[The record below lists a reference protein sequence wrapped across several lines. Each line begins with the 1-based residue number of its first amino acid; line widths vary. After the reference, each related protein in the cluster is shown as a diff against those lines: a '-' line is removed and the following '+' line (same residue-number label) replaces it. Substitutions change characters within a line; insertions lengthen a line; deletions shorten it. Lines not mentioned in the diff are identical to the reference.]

1 MRLVQV
7 CFVALSVFVT
17 VLTLA
22 IAIARVS
29 GTVDTVVSTEG
40 KTTQQ
45 AIESV
50 AQLAIDRAV
59 ENGAVRETIELAEMD
74 AIPLQVSFFS
84 VELRAVG

>member
-1 MRLVQV
+1 MVQV
-7 CFVALSVFVT
+7 CFVALPMFVT
-17 VLTLA
+17 VLTP
-22 IAIARVS
+22 IRAIARVS

-84 VELRAVG
+84 LELRAVG

>member
-1 MRLVQV
+1 M
-7 CFVALSVFVT
+7 
-17 VLTLA
+17 LTLFP
-22 IAIARVS
+22 AIARVS
-29 GTVDTVVSTEG
+29 GTVDTLVSTEG

-74 AIPLQVSFFS
+74 AIPLQVHFFS
-84 VELRAVG
+84 PELRAVG

>member
-1 MRLVQV
+1 MVQV

-17 VLTLA
+17 VLTPIL
-22 IAIARVS
+22 AIARVS

-59 ENGAVRETIELAEMD
+59 ENGAVSETIELAEMD